1 MSVVPSQVIIYGS
14 ANMPEDLANALTTGG
29 ALDLTKRVMFSDL
42 PYQGLTGSANTDTL
56 DVVSGTS
63 GDTGVHV
70 QVTGRDSTGAIQTP
84 AFVTCTGTTLISAS
98 FGGQR
103 FQRLQAGVITGGSIN
118 TLTNPA
124 GTAAVS
130 DVAVISHTRILSGR
144 TVGSVGSTNT
154 SGVTPPLFRLA
165 TGDGATLS
173 GLVYQGLGVIIRIIA
188 GTGVNQLRMISAPY
202 AAGTAGYGTD
212 LVAVNRDWTTI
223 PDATTVY
230 DLAYGFLFD
239 ILPNPVTA
247 ITRMFAQTSAD
258 VPGGAQKV
266 YYDKVFVVNTNG
278 TTSLLSAT
286 VQIFSESGT
295 LPSGATLDLATGTGA
310 NDTVSI
316 ASRLNTAPTG
326 TAGFVVQPSAI
337 NFPSSIGGNL
347 ATGSVGS
354 LALWARLTLNAGT
367 ATYQGAA
374 DFRITGNTT

>member
-1 MSVVPSQVIIYGS
+1 MSVNPSQIIIYGS
-14 ANMPEDLANALTTGG
+14 ANMPEADSATTGG
-29 ALDLTKRVMFSDL
+29 NLDLTKRVMFADL

-63 GDTGVHV
+63 GDSGVHV
-70 QVTGRDSTGAIQTP
+70 LVTGRDFTGAIATP
-84 AFVTCTGTTLISAS
+84 AFVTCTGTTLIASS

-118 TLTNPA
+118 TLANPA

-144 TVGSVGSTNT
+144 TVGSTGSLNAT
-154 SGVTPPLFRLA
+154 GVNPPLFRLA
-165 TGDGATLS
+165 TGDGATLA

-188 GTGVNQLRMISAPY
+188 GTGINQLRMVSAPY

-212 LVAVNRDWTTI
+212 LVAINRDWTTI
-223 PDATTVY
+223 PDATTIY

-239 ILPNPVTA
+239 IVPNPVTA
-247 ITRMFAQTSAD
+247 ITRMFATTAAD
-258 VPGGAQKV
+258 VPGGAQRI
-266 YYDKVFVVNTNG
+266 YYEKVFATNFNG

-286 VQIFSESGT
+286 VQIFSESGA
-295 LPSGATLDLATGTGA
+295 LPSGATLDLATGTGN

-316 ASRLNTAPTG
+316 TNRQTAPSG

-337 NFPSSIGGNL
+337 NFPSSIGQNL
-347 ATGSVGS
+347 TTGSVGS